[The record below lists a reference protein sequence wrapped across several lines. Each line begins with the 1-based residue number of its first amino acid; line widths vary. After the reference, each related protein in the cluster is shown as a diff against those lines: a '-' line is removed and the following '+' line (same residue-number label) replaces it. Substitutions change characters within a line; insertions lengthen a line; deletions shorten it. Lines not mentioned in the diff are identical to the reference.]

1 MLIKTEKTE
10 QNPIIKNMKI
20 TGVKSF
26 VSESGHFFVK
36 VETDAGI
43 YGVGEGGLR
52 RRAAALAEVV
62 RSFEPFLI
70 GADPFRIE
78 HLWQVMFRGGFFPGG
93 VVQSAAVSAVDIA
106 LWDIK
111 GKALN
116 VPVYE
121 LLGGRTR
128 DKVVCYPHNGG
139 SSIEALVE
147 NCRQTHE
154 AGWKFVRWGLADG
167 SDTGTFEPKRAI
179 QNGVEQVQAVR
190 HALGDAV
197 EILVDVHTRLDPADS
212 LDFCNKVAE
221 YHPFFIEDPLRSENP
236 ASLRRLR
243 QQTSVPIAVG
253 EQFDSKWTFREVIE
267 EDLMDYCR
275 VDVCIAGGLTEA
287 RKIAGWCE
295 THYIHIAPHNPLG
308 PVSAAACLHL
318 CLASPLVGVQE
329 LPRAPMSSLTD
340 VFPLQVPFESGYLLP
355 PEGPGL
361 GIEFNEDA
369 LTNVSTPE
377 YGPPHGY
384 QRDDGSY
391 TNW

>member
-1 MLIKTEKTE
+1 
-10 QNPIIKNMKI
+10 MKI
-20 TGVKSF
+20 TKVKSF
-26 VSESGHFFVK
+26 ASADGYFFLK

-52 RRAAALAEVV
+52 RRALALAEVV

-139 SSIEALVE
+139 GSIDAIIES
-147 NCRQTHE
+147 CRQTYE
-154 AGWKFVRWGLADG
+154 AGWKFVRWSVVDH
-167 SDTGTFEPKRAI
+167 SDSGGTFEPRRAI
-179 QNGVEQVQAVR
+179 RNTLKQVEAVR
-190 HALGDAV
+190 QALGDDL
-197 EILVDVHTRLDPADS
+197 EILIDVHTRLDPADS
-212 LDFCNKVAE
+212 LDFCNKVTQ
-221 YHPFFIEDPLRSENP
+221 YNPFFIEDPLRAENP

-243 QQTSVPIAVG
+243 QQTSVPLAVG

-267 EDLMDYCR
+267 EELMDYCR
-275 VDVCIAGGLTEA
+275 VDLCIAGGLTEA

-295 THYIHIAPHNPLG
+295 THYIYIAPHNPLG
-308 PVSAAACLHL
+308 PVSAAAGLHL
-318 CLASPLVGVQE
+318 CLSSSLVGVQE
-329 LPRAPMSSLTD
+329 LPRAPMSALTD
-340 VFPLQVPFESGYLLP
+340 AFPVQVPWESGYLLP
-355 PEGPGL
+355 PERPGL

-369 LTNVSTPE
+369 LADVSTQA

-384 QRDDGSY
+384 QRDDGAY

>member
-1 MLIKTEKTE
+1 
-10 QNPIIKNMKI
+10 MKI
-20 TGVKSF
+20 TQIKSF
-26 VSESGHFFVK
+26 VASSGHFFVK

-43 YGVGEGGLR
+43 YGLGEGGLSR
-52 RRAAALAEVV
+52 RGPALAEVV

-70 GADPFRIE
+70 GADPFQTE
-78 HLWQVMFRGGFFPGG
+78 HLWQVMFRGAFFPGG
-93 VVQSAAVSAVDIA
+93 VVQAAAVSAVDIA

-139 SSIEALVE
+139 GAIDALVTS
-147 NCRQTHE
+147 CKKTHE

-167 SDTGTFEPKRAI
+167 TDSGTFEPRRAI
-179 QNGVEQVQAVR
+179 QHGVEQVQAVR
-190 HALGDAV
+190 NALGDRV

-212 LDFCNKVAE
+212 LDFCNRVAP
-221 YHPFFIEDPLRSENP
+221 YNPFFIEDPLRSENP

-243 QQTSVPIAVG
+243 QQTSVPLAVG
-253 EQFDSKWTFREVIE
+253 EQFDSKWTFRAVIE

-275 VDVCIAGGLTEA
+275 VDLCIAGGLTEA

-295 THYIHIAPHNPLG
+295 THYIHLAPHNPLG
-308 PVSAAACLHL
+308 PVSTAACLHL
-318 CLASPLVGVQE
+318 CLASSLVGVQE
-329 LPRAPMSSLTD
+329 LPRAPMSSLAD
-340 VFPLQVPFESGYLLP
+340 EFPVQVPFEAGHLLP
-355 PEGPGL
+355 PQAPGL
-361 GIEFNEDA
+361 GIEFNEAA
-369 LTNVSTPE
+369 LTNVSTQD
-377 YGPPHGY
+377 YGPPTGY
-384 QRDDGSY
+384 RRDDGSY